1 MAGDWSGTQPIYRQ
15 LRDMVVAMI
24 IDGTLKEGDAVP
36 SVRQVSAEYRVNPI
50 TVLKSYQQLVNEDLV
65 EKQRG
70 VGMFVKA
77 GARTSA
83 LRAERDNFLNVEWP
97 RILESIHRLGLDP
110 AELIELVPK
119 KTSRSRMKERR

>member
-1 MAGDWSGTQPIYRQ
+1 
-15 LRDMVVAMI
+15 
-24 IDGTLKEGDAVP
+24 
-36 SVRQVSAEYRVNPI
+36 
-50 TVLKSYQQLVNEDLV
+50 
-65 EKQRG
+65 EKRRG

-77 GARTSA
+77 GARNSA
-83 LRAERDNFLNVEWP
+83 LGAERDNFLNVEWP

>member
-1 MAGDWSGTQPIYRQ
+1 MAGDWSATQPIYRQ

-50 TVLKSYQQLVNEDLV
+50 TVLKSYQQLVEEDLV
-65 EKQRG
+65 EKRRG

-77 GARTSA
+77 GARNSA

-110 AELIELVPK
+110 AELIEPVPQ